1 MGLAVR
7 SRSPEMTVMSSG
19 RILIV
24 EDDESLRKVMNVQL
38 EREGYETT
46 SASTAEEAISIL
58 EKNSQNLVITDLHLP
73 GVSGIELLKKV
84 RLDYPE
90 TAVIVMTAYG
100 TVQTAVE
107 AMKAGAYDYLTKPI
121 HPYELKTL
129 VKRSLEHHRLLE
141 EVQVLRSCLDEKYG
155 FEAIIG
161 SSPSLLRALDIAARV
176 ASTDATVLIYGET
189 GTGKELVAKAIHLR
203 SSRRERPFMTIN
215 CGAIPRELLESELFG
230 HVKGSFT
237 GAFTHKK
244 GKVEI
249 ADGGTVLLDE
259 IGEMPLELQVRIL
272 RLIQE
277 REIEK
282 IGATNPTKVDVR
294 IVAATHRELG
304 TMVKAGSFR
313 EDLYYRLLVVPINL
327 PPLRERPGD
336 VPILVQHFFEKS
348 RVKHGRPELV
358 MSPDLLS
365 HFTNYDWPGNVR
377 QLENAVERLVLLT
390 RDSEITS
397 ADLPDFLQS
406 AVPPQGE
413 AMPMALPDGGISLEA
428 LEKDLILQA
437 LKKSAGNQTRAAR
450 YLNMSRRALAYRL
463 EKYDVGADV
472 GRPKTK
478 TRGAT

>member
-1 MGLAVR
+1 
-7 SRSPEMTVMSSG
+7 MSTG

-24 EDDESLRKVMNVQL
+24 EDDESLRRVMHVQL

-46 SASTAEEAISIL
+46 SASTAEEAGVIL
-58 EKNSQNLVITDLHLP
+58 EKHPQNLVITDLHLP
-73 GVSGIELLKKV
+73 GISGIELLKKL
-84 RLDYPE
+84 RLDFPE
-90 TAVIVMTAYG
+90 TAVVVMTAFG

-107 AMKAGAYDYLTKPI
+107 AMKSGAYDYLTKPI

-141 EVQVLRSCLDEKYG
+141 EVQVLRSCLDEKFG

-161 SSPSLLRALDIAARV
+161 SSPALLRALDVAARV
-176 ASTDATVLIYGET
+176 SSTDATILIYGET

-203 SSRRERPFMTIN
+203 SARRDRPFMTIN

-237 GAFTHKK
+237 GALTHKK
-244 GKVEI
+244 GKVEM

-282 IGATNPTKVDVR
+282 IGATSPNKVDVR
-294 IVAATHRELG
+294 IVAATHRELAS
-304 TMVKAGSFR
+304 MVKAGTFR

-327 PPLRERPGD
+327 PSLRERIGD
-336 VPILVQHFFEKS
+336 IPILVQHFFEKTKA
-348 RVKHGRPELV
+348 KHGRPDLK
-358 MSPDLLS
+358 MSPDLMPC
-365 HFTNYDWPGNVR
+365 FTNFPWPGNVR
-377 QLENAVERLVLLT
+377 QLENAVERLVLLA
-390 RDSEITS
+390 RGSEITTE
-397 ADLPDFLQS
+397 DLPDFLQ
-406 AVPPQGE
+406 AAIPGPGE
-413 AMPMALPDGGISLEA
+413 AAQMALPETGISLEA

-450 YLNMSRRALAYRL
+450 YLHMSRRALAYRL
-463 EKYDVGADV
+463 EKYNAPAEGL
-472 GRPKTK
+472 KI
-478 TRGAT
+478 RGQDA

>member
-1 MGLAVR
+1 
-7 SRSPEMTVMSSG
+7 MSSG

-24 EDDESLRKVMNVQL
+24 EDDESLRKAMHLQL
-38 EREGYETT
+38 EREGYEIA
-46 SASTAEEAISIL
+46 SASTAEEATSIL
-58 EKNSQNLVITDLHLP
+58 EKHPQNLVITDLHLP
-73 GVSGIELLKKV
+73 GLSGIELLKKARV
-84 RLDYPE
+84 EFPD
-90 TAVIVMTAYG
+90 TAVVVMTAFG

-129 VKRSLEHHRLLE
+129 VRRSLEHHRLLE

-155 FEAIIG
+155 FEAIVG
-161 SSPSLLRALDIAARV
+161 SSAPLLRALDVAARV
-176 ASTDATVLIYGET
+176 ASTDATILIFGET

-203 SSRRERPFMTIN
+203 SSRRDRPFMTIN

-237 GAFTHKK
+237 GALTHKK
-244 GKVEI
+244 GKVEM

-282 IGATNPTKVDVR
+282 IGATSPNKVDVR
-294 IVAATHRELG
+294 IIAATHRELSS
-304 TMVKAGSFR
+304 MVKAGTFR
-313 EDLYYRLLVVPINL
+313 EDLYYRLLVVPIDL
-327 PPLRERPGD
+327 PPLRDRTGD
-336 VPILVQHFFEKS
+336 IPILVQHFFDKC
-348 RVKHGRPELV
+348 RVKHGRLDLK
-358 MSPDLLS
+358 MSAAVLP
-365 HFTNYDWPGNVR
+365 HFASYEWPGNVR

-390 RDSEITS
+390 QGNEIMPT
-397 ADLPDFLQS
+397 DLPDFLQAS
-406 AVPPQGE
+406 LASQSETLPV
-413 AMPMALPDGGISLEA
+413 ALPEEGISLEA

-463 EKYDVGADV
+463 EKYNAQAEPMKV
-472 GRPKTK
+472 
-478 TRGAT
+478 RGHDA